1 MEELKKRKLLVASLS
16 GGLDSS
22 TLAYKALS
30 EGYSIIPININYGQ
44 TNVIER
50 KAFTNILKEMQTKYG
65 NQILDV
71 VDIDLTQVLK
81 SSLEMYQSIRDSG
94 LVEEKTELEFY
105 TPSRNLLFSTLATT
119 IGEIAAMAA
128 GVTEVRVGL
137 GVHKHT
143 EYKNYWDISP
153 EFVKRLNHLLALN
166 NCMSV
171 KMYAPYADSTKD
183 QIVKDAIEL
192 EVPILKTWTCYAPIL
207 MDNSYSPCLT
217 CEACIERQ
225 KAGDLAG
232 YPEINKYSIGG

>member
-1 MEELKKRKLLVASLS
+1 MNKLCVISMS

-30 EGYSIIPININYGQ
+30 EGYSIIPINIDYGQ

-65 NQILDV
+65 VRILDV

-119 IGEIAAMAA
+119 IGEIAAIAA

-153 EFVKRLNHLLALN
+153 EFVKRLNHLLELN
-166 NCMSV
+166 DCMSV

-183 QIVKDAIEL
+183 EIVRDAL
-192 EVPILKTWTCYAPIL
+192 KLGVPIHSTWTCYEPVKD
-207 MDNSYSPCLT
+207 DNVYKPCLK

-225 KAGDLAG
+225 KAGDLAD
-232 YPEINKYSIGG
+232 YPNVNDYSVTAE